1 MPCSQPSCLFCTRPT
16 LQQAWQGLT
25 TASWQYHHGICM
37 ALMQDRHH
45 RSSRSS
51 KHGRDRDRSRSRDRD
66 RDHHKS
72 SKSSHRDR
80 TPPKRIPVRQR
91 RPTGFDVL
99 PHQVWHRSMVQGL
112 HSAPLKTA
120 LHQLEPFQNMTETA
134 LHCDVKLQRCRT
146 WRLGPFVV
154 AMMCCVSLQS
164 SPLGVRAAQQ
174 ACRCL
179 VLNQQLP
186 PCR

>member
-1 MPCSQPSCLFCTRPT
+1 MPRDDDVRRPSLCHIL
-16 LQQAWQGLT
+16 LT
-25 TASWQYHHGICM
+25 AVMSVLHVPHTAASLAGPDDSIIAASPWHV
-37 ALMQDRHH
+37 QDRHH

-99 PHQVWHRSMVQGL
+99 PHQVGDRGEVQG
-112 HSAPLKTA
+112 SYRAPVNDRLSSR
-120 LHQLEPFQNMTETA
+120 PS
-134 LHCDVKLQRCRT
+134 HCDT
-146 WRLGPFVV
+146 
-154 AMMCCVSLQS
+154 
-164 SPLGVRAAQQ
+164 
-174 ACRCL
+174 
-179 VLNQQLP
+179 
-186 PCR
+186 